1 VRARTGNALRAALI
15 YFNIPKGFFMMKFR
29 TWELSFIAAAVLAL
43 LVGSSI
49 SREQAELSA
58 KLVRLHVVAS
68 SDSESDQALKLRVRD
83 AVLETLSAP
92 LSGAGGTREAEYI
105 INKELGAVEAAALSE
120 IRGAGFD
127 YGVTASLAEEDFPTR
142 EYDTF
147 SLPAG
152 RYTALRVTIGEG
164 GGRNWWCVVFP
175 PLCDAGG
182 FGSVESGSAGSN
194 NTINTGLRP
203 GVAHSGDEHL
213 SDSALASLD
222 EDDFKLIT
230 EDDGYVVRFKCME
243 LLGAL
248 RALLRKAY

>member
-1 VRARTGNALRAALI
+1 
-15 YFNIPKGFFMMKFR
+15 MMKFR
-29 TWELSFIAAAVLAL
+29 VWELSFIAATVLAL
-43 LVGSSI
+43 LVGSSV

-68 SDSESDQALKLRVRD
+68 SDSEADQALKLRVRN

-92 LSGAGGTREAEYI
+92 LSGAGGAREAEYI
-105 INKELGAVEAAALSE
+105 INKELGAVEAAALCE

-127 YGVTASLAEEDFPTR
+127 YGVTASVVEEDFPTR

-175 PLCDAGG
+175 PLCDAG
-182 FGSVESGSAGSN
+182 FGPSARIDSIGESGGAGF
-194 NTINTGLRP
+194 TGR
-203 GVAHSGDEHL
+203 
-213 SDSALASLD
+213 
-222 EDDFKLIT
+222 DFKLIT

-248 RALLRKAY
+248 RALLGKA

>member
-1 VRARTGNALRAALI
+1 
-15 YFNIPKGFFMMKFR
+15 MMKFR

-43 LVGSSI
+43 LVGSSV

-68 SDSESDQALKLRVRD
+68 SDSEADQALKLRVRD

-92 LSGAGGTREAEYI
+92 LSDAGGAREAEYI

-120 IRGAGFD
+120 IRGSGFD
-127 YGVTASLAEEDFPTR
+127 YGVTASVVEEDFPTR

-175 PLCDAGG
+175 PLCAGG
-182 FGSVESGSAGSN
+182 FGSDA
-194 NTINTGLRP
+194 
-203 GVAHSGDEHL
+203 L
-213 SDSALASLD
+213 SDSALASLGEVERGSAALTD
-222 EDDFKLIT
+222 NICAPGLTGRDIKLIT
-230 EDDGYVVRFKCME
+230 EEDGYVVRFKCME

-248 RALLRKAY
+248 RALLGKA